1 MPHPATTRRAGAV
14 LAIASVAS
22 FMAALDTLVVTTALT
37 TIRED
42 LGASLAQLEWTVNA
56 FNLTFAVLLMTA
68 AVVGDR
74 IGRRRTFAGGVAL
87 FTAASAACA
96 LSTSAGALIAA
107 RAVQGVGAAAI
118 MTLSFTLVSAAYPPE
133 RRATA
138 LGIYFSVTGLAV
150 ASGPLIGGAVAES
163 LDWHWIFWLNVP
175 IGLALIPV
183 ALLGMA
189 ESHGPRGRLDPLGL
203 GLVSAGVLGVVWGL
217 VRGDAAGWSSAEVT
231 GALAAGAVL
240 LGLFVGWE
248 WRAPAPMVPLGFF
261 RARAFSAGNAAI
273 FLALASLIG
282 AVFFLAQYM
291 QVALGSGPLEA
302 GLRLLPWT
310 GTLFVVAPVAG
321 VLVDRFGERPFLV
334 AGTLLHAGGMACLA
348 LLAERGA
355 AYPAMIAPLIVAGV
369 GISMCFPSAQNS
381 VVSAVP
387 PEAIGTA
394 AGVNS
399 TMRELGGVFGV
410 AIAVAVFAAAGSD
423 TTPTGFADGVAG
435 ALWVSAGLGVLA
447 AVAGAALPGRR
458 RASSI
463 TEPPEETTG
472 DTVTARAL

>member
-1 MPHPATTRRAGAV
+1 VGERQRHDRR
-14 LAIASVAS
+14 
-22 FMAALDTLVVTTALT
+22 
-37 TIRED
+37 
-42 LGASLAQLEWTVNA
+42 
-56 FNLTFAVLLMTA
+56 
-68 AVVGDR
+68 
-74 IGRRRTFAGGVAL
+74 
-87 FTAASAACA
+87 
-96 LSTSAGALIAA
+96 
-107 RAVQGVGAAAI
+107 
-118 MTLSFTLVSAAYPPE
+118 
-133 RRATA
+133 
-138 LGIYFSVTGLAV
+138 
-150 ASGPLIGGAVAES
+150 GAVAES

-217 VRGDAAGWSSAEVT
+217 VRGDAAGWGSAEVT

-240 LGLFVGWE
+240 LGLFLGWE

-273 FLALASLIG
+273 FLAVASLFC

-310 GTLFVVAPVAG
+310 GTLFVVAPAAG
-321 VLVDRFGERPFLV
+321 ALVDRFGERPFLV
-334 AGTLLHAGGMACLA
+334 AGTLLHAGGMAWLA
-348 LLAERGA
+348 FLAERGA
-355 AYPAMIAPLIVAGV
+355 AYAAMVAPLIVAGV

-399 TMRELGGVFGV
+399 DARAGRGVRRRDRRGRVRGGRERRH
-410 AIAVAVFAAAGSD
+410 AGR
-423 TTPTGFADGVAG
+423 
-435 ALWVSAGLGVLA
+435 LR
-447 AVAGAALPGRR
+447 GRR
-458 RASSI
+458 RRGAVGVDRSRD
-463 TEPPEETTG
+463 TGGRGRGGAAGPPSGILHVGTSGG
-472 DTVTARAL
+472 DDT